1 MTTQTPAET
10 PGNFSPRKRGRP
22 KGSLSASRMHPER
35 ATGLE
40 PDELKLGPPIDCAT
54 AGRTCGVSEKTIRRM
69 VASGALPHV
78 HVGSQ
83 VRIERLV
90 VLALRNG
97 HPKETLYAVSAMI
110 RSRLQLPG
118 QIADVLENHMVEHGS
133 GRSFS
138 PDG

>member
-1 MTTQTPAET
+1 MTEQQPATT

-40 PDELKLGPPIDCAT
+40 PDELKLGPPIDCA
-54 AGRTCGVSEKTIRRM
+54 AVAATCGVSEATIRRM
-69 VASGALPHV
+69 VASGHLPHV
-78 HVGSQ
+78 RIGAQ

-90 VLALRNG
+90 ALALRNG
-97 HPKETLYAVSAMI
+97 HPRENLHAVSAMI
-110 RSRLQLPG
+110 KNRLQMPG
-118 QIADVLENHMVEHGS
+118 HIADIVEHGS
-133 GRSFS
+133 GKTLT